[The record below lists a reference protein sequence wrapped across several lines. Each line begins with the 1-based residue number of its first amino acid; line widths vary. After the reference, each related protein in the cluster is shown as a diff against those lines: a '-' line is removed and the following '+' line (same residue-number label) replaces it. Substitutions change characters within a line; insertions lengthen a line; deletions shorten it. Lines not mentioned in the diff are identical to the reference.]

1 MDRGRLSV
9 ATLLVK
15 LIIIILELVVV
26 VSTAA
31 PTQSF
36 IGLLDIAW

>member
-26 VSTAA
+26 VSTAE